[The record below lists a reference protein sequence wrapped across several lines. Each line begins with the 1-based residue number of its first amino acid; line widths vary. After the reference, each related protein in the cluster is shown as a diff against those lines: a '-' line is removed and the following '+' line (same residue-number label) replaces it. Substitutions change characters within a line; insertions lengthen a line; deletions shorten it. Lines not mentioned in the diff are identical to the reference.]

1 MNGQENQFP
10 NYFDAHSSGKT
21 PSDEQVDLTKVSMKK
36 KQTQPM
42 TS

>member
-21 PSDEQVDLTKVSMKK
+21 PSEQVDLTKVSMKK

-42 TS
+42 TI